1 MSNSASVDD
10 LAQDIRRLY
19 LSSTPKA
26 EANIDRYLKSRLQ
39 ILSEPE
45 RLAWLEKLADRFT
58 VTASKSPADEAVVA
72 DEAVLTRL
80 ISLVLGAKFAKLDLS
95 SAEVTQR
102 LTDSLNTVFDELNRL
117 IFVIRSTLT
126 GIAEGDQTIRHFIG
140 SHMEGADQ
148 TESLQTYL
156 GEISSAF
163 LLAQRAFKQASRQIV
178 KEVLNQ
184 LDPEKISQE
193 YKGGLRFGPLRKAEL
208 YDIYEQRFKECRQWY
223 EAGRMLEDFQRLVEK
238 YCQAKV
244 TH

>member
-10 LAQDIRRLY
+10 LVQDIRRLY
-19 LSSTPKA
+19 LSNTPKA
-26 EANIDRYLKSRLQ
+26 EANIDRYLQSRLQ
-39 ILSEPE
+39 TLSEPE
-45 RLAWLEKLADRFT
+45 RLAWLEKLTDRFA
-58 VTASKSPADEAVVA
+58 ASKSSVDKAVVA
-72 DEAVLTRL
+72 EEAVLTRL
-80 ISLVLGAKFAKLDLS
+80 ISLVLGAKFTELDLL

-126 GIAEGDQTIRHFIG
+126 GIDEGDQTIRHFIG

-156 GEISSAF
+156 GEISNAF

-178 KEVLNQ
+178 EDVLNQ

-208 YDIYEQRFKECRQWY
+208 YDIYEQRFKECRQWH